1 MPSTIE
7 IQDEARPIG
16 GPASV
21 LFKYMQNFQNLTN
34 RNLIVYYSGFL
45 RVRENVDI
53 QDADMD
59 GFMAAI
65 YKMDK
70 AKGLDLFLHTPGG
83 SVTATEGIGNYLRSV
98 FHNDVECY
106 VPHMAMSCGTLL
118 SMACKQI
125 YMGRQS
131 CLGPIDP
138 ALGSYRT
145 DAVVEEFE
153 KAKKDI
159 AKDPNLSLLWQPII
173 SKYPMTFLGECEKA
187 SELAGIVSTK
197 WLKSGMLKGD
207 VHQRKKLSAVQNLFA
222 SHKISKTHDRHISAD
237 EAMATGLKV
246 QLIEGNPSLQ
256 DAVMSVHHA
265 AINFMNQEGHAR
277 LITNV
282 NGKGLFV
289 PIASK

>member
-7 IQDEARPIG
+7 IQEESRPIG
-16 GPASV
+16 GPAAV
-21 LFKYMQNFQNLTN
+21 LFKYMQQFEAVTG

-53 QDADMD
+53 QDGDMD

-65 YKMDK
+65 YQMDK
-70 AKGLDLFLHTPGG
+70 SKGLDIFLHTPGG
-83 SVTATEGIGNYLRSV
+83 SVTATEGIGNYLRAV
-98 FHNDVECY
+98 FNNDINCY

-118 SMACKQI
+118 SMACQKI

-138 ALGSYRT
+138 AIGAYRT
-145 DAVVEEFE
+145 DAIVEEFE
-153 KAKKDI
+153 KARKDI
-159 AKDPNLSLLWQPII
+159 SKDPNLALLWQPIL

-187 SELAGIVSTK
+187 SDLAGIVSTT

-207 VHQRKKLSAVQNLFA
+207 PHQRKKLTGIQDLFA
-222 SHKISKTHDRHISAD
+222 SHKKSKTHDRHISAI
-237 EAMATGLKV
+237 EARNSGLNV
-246 QLIEGNPSLQ
+246 ALIEASPDLQ

-265 AINFMNQEGHAR
+265 AVNFMGTAGHAR

-282 NGKGLFV
+282 KGKGLFV
-289 PIASK
+289 PISK